1 MAMLRRNLKWEE
13 SNNGFSVFL
22 GKEMSMLNMV
32 PVVGDKDILEQIKK
46 RVQEI
51 RSYQP
56 RVGVFGGSGVGKS
69 SLCNALFGR
78 EMAKISDVKAGT
90 RNPQE
95 ITIGAEGVN
104 GGIILIDVPGIGE
117 DLEHHKEYTDLYT
130 SLAPTLDLVLW
141 AIKADDRGYA
151 SSLDTYNKVSQ
162 TEGSPPVLF
171 VITQVDKTNPIRDW
185 NVKERKPGEAQI
197 KNILEKESDV
207 STRFNVSTKEII
219 SVSSEE
225 KYNLKELIDL
235 IVEVLPN
242 EKKFSVTR
250 EAKEENVTEEAR
262 EKAEKG
268 VWDAVKEFAGEV
280 WDSIKDKAVDV
291 LIASAPVIAKKVW
304 ERLKG
309 WFS

>member
-1 MAMLRRNLKWEE
+1 
-13 SNNGFSVFL
+13 
-22 GKEMSMLNMV
+22 MLNMV

-56 RVGVFGGSGVGKS
+56 KVGVFGNSGVGKS

-78 EMAKISDVKAGT
+78 DIAPISDVEACT
-90 RNPQE
+90 RTPQE
-95 ITIGAEGVN
+95 ILIGAEGPN

-117 DLEHHKEYTDLYT
+117 DQARHEEYTNLYA
-130 SLAPTLDLVLW
+130 SLAPKLDLVLW
-141 AIKADDRGYA
+141 AIKADDRSYA
-151 SSLDTYNKVSQ
+151 SGLDAYEKVFRAKNA
-162 TEGSPPVLF
+162 PPVVF
-171 VITQVDKTNPIRDW
+171 VVTQVDKTNPIRNW
-185 NVKERKPGEAQI
+185 NEKEGKPGEDQLV
-197 KNILEKESDV
+197 NIALKENDV
-207 STRFNVSTKEII
+207 SKRFDISAKRII

-225 KYNLKELIDL
+225 KYHLKELIDL

-262 EKAEKG
+262 ERAEKG

-280 WDSIKDKAVDV
+280 WDSIKDKAVDI
-291 LIASAPVIAKKVW
+291 LIESAPVIAKKVW
-304 ERLKG
+304 EKLKG